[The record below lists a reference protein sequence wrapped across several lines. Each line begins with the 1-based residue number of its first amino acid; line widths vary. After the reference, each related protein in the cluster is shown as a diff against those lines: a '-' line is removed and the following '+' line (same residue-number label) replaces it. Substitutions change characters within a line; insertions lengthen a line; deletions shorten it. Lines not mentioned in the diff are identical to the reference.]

1 MPPTYRPISTE
12 EMRPKTS
19 KMVTLFS
26 TEWCGHCR
34 RLKHQLTEAGIGYV
48 EIDVDEHVE
57 FGAPI
62 VKATG
67 GARTVPSVDV
77 GGRLL
82 VNPSIGEV
90 EEAVDEAAQRG

>member
-1 MPPTYRPISTE
+1 
-12 EMRPKTS
+12 
-19 KMVTLFS
+19 MVTLFS

-34 RLKHQLTEAGIGYV
+34 RLKRQLTEAGIGYV

-62 VKATG
+62 VRATG
-67 GARTVPSVDV
+67 GSRTVPSVEI

-82 VNPSIGEV
+82 VNPTITEV
-90 EEAVDEAAQRG
+90 AQAVADAPERG

>member
-1 MPPTYRPISTE
+1 MTLRGNTG
-12 EMRPKTS
+12 

-34 RLKHQLTEAGIGYV
+34 RLKRQLDEAGIGYV

-62 VKATG
+62 VAATG
-67 GARTVPSVDV
+67 GARTVPAVEV

-82 VNPSIGEV
+82 VNPTVADVADALTS
-90 EEAVDEAAQRG
+90 AAATG